1 MGTESGRPDR
11 GERRRGGPRRGG
23 QPASSIVS
31 NPVEVAAMRRAIA
44 LAARALGSVSPNP
57 VVGCVVLD
65 VAGNIAGEGFTAP
78 PGGPHAEVVALRAA
92 GDRARGGTAIS
103 TLEPCDHH
111 GRTPPCSRALI
122 EAGVARVVYAVD
134 DPVPGHGGGASTL
147 RGAGIDVEAGL
158 LEQEAARGNEAWL
171 TAVRLGRP
179 FVTWK
184 FGASLDGRVAARD
197 GSSRWLTSAESRA
210 DGHRLRAESDA
221 VVVGSGTMRIDDPHL
236 AARDVSACR
245 QPLRVVVDT
254 NARTPVT
261 ARLLDGAAPTL
272 VAVAH
277 DADHRHLEGLAEVVR
292 LPRSPEGLDLNALLG
307 ALYERDVRS
316 ALLEGGPTLAGSF
329 LSAGLIDR
337 VIAYLAPMLIGGG
350 GTPALA
356 GAGAPSIAAARRL
369 RLDEVTHLG
378 PDLRLVARPL

>member
-1 MGTESGRPDR
+1 
-11 GERRRGGPRRGG
+11 
-23 QPASSIVS
+23 
-31 NPVEVAAMRRAIA
+31 MRRAIA
-44 LAARALGSVSPNP
+44 LAARALG
-57 VVGCVVLD
+57 CVVLD
-65 VAGNIAGEGFTAP
+65 SAGNVTGEGFTAT
-78 PGGPHAEVVALRAA
+78 PGGPHAEIVALRAA
-92 GDRARGGTAIS
+92 GKRARGGIAIS
-103 TLEPCDHH
+103 TLEPCDHY

-134 DPVPGHGGGASTL
+134 DPVPGHGGGAVTM
-147 RGAGIDVEAGL
+147 RAAGIDVEAGL
-158 LEQEAARGNEAWL
+158 LAVEAARGNEAWL

-184 FGASLDGRVAARD
+184 FGASLDGRVAASD
-197 GSSRWLTSAESRA
+197 GSSRWVTSAESRA
-210 DGHRLRAESDA
+210 DAHRLRAECDA

-236 AARDVSACR
+236 AVRDASACR

-261 ARLLDGAAPTL
+261 ARVLDGAAPTL

-277 DADHRHLEGLAEVVR
+277 DADPRHLEGLAEVVR
-292 LPRSPEGLDLNALLG
+292 LPRSAEGVDLSALVG

-316 ALLEGGPTLAGSF
+316 VLLEGGPTLAGSF

-337 VIAYLAPMLIGGG
+337 VITYLAPVLIGGG

-369 RLDEVTHLG
+369 RLDEVTRLG
-378 PDLRLVARPL
+378 PDLRLVARTL